1 MSPKTRLA
9 IIVVIIGGALA
20 ARYYFNP
27 NKNAVSGNG
36 APIAQ
41 VVVPML
47 PANIRQGQT
56 LFDEN
61 CASCHG
67 KNAAG
72 QEGIAPPLIN
82 KIYRNAMHGDGAFL
96 IAAREGVRAHH
107 WQFGNMPPIEG
118 VSAKDIDKIVA
129 YIRTLQVANG
139 IK

>member
-1 MSPKTRLA
+1 VGPKTRLA
-9 IIVVIIGGALA
+9 IVFVIIAGALA
-20 ARYYFNP
+20 ARFYFNP
-27 NKNAVSGNG
+27 SKEAVSGSG

-47 PANIRQGQT
+47 AANARQGQT

-61 CASCHG
+61 CAACHG

-72 QEGIAPPLIN
+72 QEEIAPPLIHN
-82 KIYRNAMHGDGAFL
+82 IYRNAMHGDAAFL

-107 WQFGNMPPIEG
+107 WPFGDMPPVAG
-118 VSAKDIDKIVA
+118 VSDEEIEKIIT
-129 YIRTLQVANG
+129 YIRVLQVANG